1 MQMSDIDVT
10 VTVWLCLAV
19 CTRGRMPS
27 IRGARLLDCVRGVT
41 GRSAHTPCELGAP
54 RRERGDA
61 SRAVGPSRDTHTPH
75 TFSVSRLSPV
85 SCGLLPP
92 GGSRRKGGRSG
103 FLADLTLARRGP
115 TTLATLVRPRS
126 EDLFLCSE
134 NLFVRRRLRS
144 DFSRFDPASPGDG
157 PTLATLVRPR
167 ARRRL

>member
-27 IRGARLLDCVRGVT
+27 IRGARLLDRVRGV
-41 GRSAHTPCELGAP
+41 GRELSENGKAHTELGAP

-85 SCGLLPP
+85 SCGLPSHP
-92 GGSRRKGGRSG
+92 GAGGSRRQGVGRA
-103 FLADLTLARRGP
+103 LADLTLARRGP

-126 EDLFLCSE
+126 EDLLLWSE
-134 NLFVRRRLRS
+134 DLFVRRRLRS
-144 DFSRFDPASPGDG
+144 
-157 PTLATLVRPR
+157 L
-167 ARRRL
+167 